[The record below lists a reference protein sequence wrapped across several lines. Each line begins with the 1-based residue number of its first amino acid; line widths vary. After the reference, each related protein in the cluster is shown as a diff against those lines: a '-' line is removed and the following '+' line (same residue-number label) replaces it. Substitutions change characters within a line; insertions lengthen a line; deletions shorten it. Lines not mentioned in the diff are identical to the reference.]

1 MIRRLL
7 PGFLVLSLV
16 GGFLWTLYFLYQK
29 SRHRPVVFETMTP
42 FITEIVKKTVAPGAI
57 VPRREITIKPRVS
70 GVVERLF
77 IRPGDIV
84 KKNQPLAKIKLIPD
98 VVTLNNAESSVRAA
112 EISFKNAD
120 KERERFQKLH
130 GEGVISQTE
139 YNRYSLE
146 YDLKN
151 QELSAARSNLQLVKE
166 GASKGSNKV
175 SNEVMSTVDGMV
187 IEVPVKEGG
196 SVTET
201 NNFNEGTTIATVAD
215 MRDLIFSGF
224 IDESE
229 IGKLKEGM
237 TVAISV
243 GAVEGKSFEGRLEY
257 ISPKG
262 ADKEGTIQ
270 FEIRAALKLSDG
282 AFVRANYSANADII
296 LDRRHAVLALPESVV
311 EFEKGKP
318 YVEVEVGEQRFEK
331 RYPKLGLSDGINI
344 EVLSGLDQKTRVK
357 KPRPEGEQTEAAPKK
372 RWH

>member
-1 MIRRLL
+1 VIRRLL

-237 TVAISV
+237 TVSISV

>member
-237 TVAISV
+237 TVSISV